1 MSHPSHMNKQKNI
14 YINHH
19 EIELRRNSGAEKDNE
34 RSKNVDGELQQ
45 KREHA
50 GTGNLK
56 LATENEKE
64 GVKKAHGQKGCPQ
77 EVKNQQE
84 CRAPNSHWCKAPRAG
99 AQLGT

>member
-1 MSHPSHMNKQKNI
+1 MLKKTMREVKTRMGSFN
-14 YINHH
+14 
-19 EIELRRNSGAEKDNE
+19 RR
-34 RSKNVDGELQQ
+34 
-45 KREHA
+45 
-50 GTGNLK
+50 GNLK